1 MISDSS
7 KLYEKYGR
15 SIPEGTVIFEEDD
28 PGKEMYII
36 HEGKVRI
43 VIRVRSMETT
53 LAELGRGDF
62 FGEMAILEKSNR
74 SATAIAATD
83 LKVLVLDDN
92 TFLTVIRSDPDVA
105 LALMREMAERLRHA
119 DERIETLLFRDATSK
134 VVDIVCKV
142 AEKWG
147 KETPDGVVVE
157 TSVEDIAS
165 RAGLEV
171 HKAEPVIESL
181 VTKKF
186 LKIEGKTFVIRD
198 LESMGKILQYI
209 ELKEQLGDII

>member
-1 MISDSS
+1 MISDSA

-15 SIPEGTVIFEEDD
+15 SIPAGTVIFEEDD

-43 VIRVRSMETT
+43 VIRVRTIETT

-62 FGEMAILEKSNR
+62 FGEMALLEKGNR

-83 LKVLVLDDN
+83 LKVLVLDED

-105 LALMREMAERLRHA
+105 LAIMREMAERLRHA

-134 VVDIVCKV
+134 VVDIVSKL
-142 AEKWG
+142 AEKLG
-147 KETPDGVVVE
+147 TQTPKGIVVE
-157 TSVEDIAS
+157 TTVEDIAG
-165 RAGLEV
+165 RAGLEI
-171 HKAEPVIESL
+171 HKAEPVVMGL
-181 VTKKF
+181 VAKKF
-186 LKIEGKTFVIRD
+186 LKIEGNTFIIRD
-198 LESMGKILQYI
+198 LENMNKILQYV

>member
-1 MISDSS
+1 MISDRT

-15 SIPEGTVIFEEDD
+15 SIPAGTVIFEEDD

-43 VIRVRSMETT
+43 VIRVRSIETT

-62 FGEMAILEKSNR
+62 FGEMAVLEKSSR
-74 SATAIAATD
+74 SAAAIAVTD
-83 LKVLVLDDN
+83 LKVLVLDED

-142 AEKWG
+142 GEKLG
-147 KETPDGVVVE
+147 KKTPEGIVVK
-157 TSVEDIAS
+157 TSVEDIAG
-165 RAGLEV
+165 RAGLEI
-171 HKAEPVIESL
+171 HKAEPVVESL
-181 VTKKF
+181 VAKKF
-186 LKIEGKTFVIRD
+186 LKIEGDTFIIRD
-198 LESMGKILQYI
+198 LESMGKILQYV

>member
-1 MISDSS
+1 MISDSA

-15 SIPEGTVIFEEDD
+15 SIPAGTVIFEEDD

-43 VIRVRSMETT
+43 VIRVRSIETT

-62 FGEMAILEKSNR
+62 FGEMAVLEKSSR

-83 LKVLVLDDN
+83 LKVLVLDEE
-92 TFLTVIRSDPDVA
+92 TFLSVIRSNPDVA
-105 LALMREMAERLRHA
+105 LAIMREMAERLRHA

-134 VVDIVCKV
+134 VVDIVCKL
-142 AEKWG
+142 AEKLG
-147 KETPDGVVVE
+147 AQTADGIVVE
-157 TSVEDIAS
+157 TTVEDIAG
-165 RAGLEV
+165 RAGLDI
-171 HKAEPVIESL
+171 HKAEPVVAGL
-181 VTKKF
+181 VSKKF
-186 LKIEGKTFVIRD
+186 LKIEGDTFVIRD
-198 LESMGKILQYI
+198 LESMSKILQYV

>member
-1 MISDSS
+1 MISDSL
-7 KLYEKYGR
+7 KLYDKYGR
-15 SIPEGTVIFEEDD
+15 SIPAGTVIFEEDD

-43 VIRVRSMETT
+43 VIRVRSIETT

-62 FGEMAILEKSNR
+62 FGEMAVLEKSNR

-83 LKVLVLDDN
+83 LKVLVLDED
-92 TFLTVIRSDPDVA
+92 TFLTVIRSNPDVA
-105 LALMREMAERLRHA
+105 LAIMREMAERLRHT

-134 VVDIVCKV
+134 VVDIVCKL

-147 KETPDGVVVE
+147 KETPKGVAVE
-157 TSVEDIAS
+157 TSVEDIAG
-165 RAGLEV
+165 RAGLEI
-171 HKAEPVIESL
+171 HKAEPVVQGL
-181 VTKKF
+181 VSRKF
-186 LKIEGKTFVIRD
+186 LKIEGDTFIIRD
-198 LESMGKILQYI
+198 LESMGKILQYV

>member
-1 MISDSS
+1 MISDSA

-15 SIPEGTVIFEEDD
+15 SIPAGTVIFEEDD

-36 HEGKVRI
+36 HEGRVRI
-43 VIRVRSMETT
+43 VIRVRSIETT
-53 LAELGRGDF
+53 LAELDRGDF

-83 LKVLVLDDN
+83 LKVLVLDEN
-92 TFLTVIRSDPDVA
+92 TFLSVIRSDPDVA
-105 LALMREMAERLRHA
+105 LAIMREMAERLRHT

-157 TSVEDIAS
+157 TSAEDIAG
-165 RAGLEV
+165 RAGIEI

-181 VTKKF
+181 VAKKF
-186 LKIEGKTFVIRD
+186 LKIEGETFIIRD